1 MAVRPNT
8 YNPPTITNTFIL
20 KLSIILSIS
29 IALLLT
35 IGKSKCDDDASNF
48 NHAEPCDCG
57 CQATSSQI
65 TPRIVNVVFHLNGQP
80 SFYWSVSLIT
90 PQHALTG
97 AHCILGSS
105 SRYVGVI
112 SGLQVFNISTWP
124 PSTAHMAQ
132 HGNVSLLCIAPENRG
147 QQELKKGESLIHFT
161 ISKITICITRTSIMC
176 AGFPST
182 AICFDDSGGPLV
194 QLTAHSNRK
203 TY

>member
-1 MAVRPNT
+1 MAVRSNT
-8 YNPPTITNTFIL
+8 YNPPTITNTFTL

-57 CQATSSQI
+57 CQAISSQI

-132 HGNVSLLCIAPENRG
+132 HDNVSLLCIVPENRG

-176 AGFPST
+176 ADFPPT
-182 AICFDDSGGPLV
+182 AICFADSGGPLV

>member
-1 MAVRPNT
+1 MAVRSNT
-8 YNPPTITNTFIL
+8 YNPPTITNTFTL

-57 CQATSSQI
+57 CQAISSQI
-65 TPRIVNVVFHLNGQP
+65 TPRIVNVHGHQ
-80 SFYWSVSLIT
+80 
-90 PQHALTG
+90 
-97 AHCILGSS
+97 
-105 SRYVGVI
+105 
-112 SGLQVFNISTWP
+112 
-124 PSTAHMAQ
+124 AQ
-132 HGNVSLLCIAPENRG
+132 HIWLNVSMHVHESYDDVAVIRLDTAVILDDNVSLLCIVPENRG
-147 QQELKKGESLIHFT
+147 QQELKKGQSLIRFT

-176 AGFPST
+176 ADFPPT